1 MTVRFPPTT
10 NDLDIKE
17 KQRRLRQ
24 TRKLSQIFGEL
35 PWDWDDTEQPHL
47 EGYNR
52 PPVESAS
59 MNHPQQRQ
67 QHIRF
72 SKHSLIDSDS
82 PSRPFRFPLV
92 PRSAEANRMPQ
103 PLLGSLRDALGRS
116 NSTTRRQP
124 THPSHINQLESA
136 RFGLGGLGRA
146 GSTGSTGTDE
156 SAQGA
161 GHLSIVGNKPT
172 RSTSLR
178 VINRQARL
186 KDKSRRRSVQ
196 VHNSNTDPI
205 QAHSR
210 RSTELFTPTH
220 SQRRSVTLWTR
231 RRTPKDDPA
240 NHHHSAADQGREDDG
255 SADSHQPLTEA
266 QRIQSIRRGRKLAQ
280 V

>member
-24 TRKLSQIFGEL
+24 HRKLSQIFGEL
-35 PWDWDDTEQPHL
+35 PRDDTEHPHL

-52 PPVESAS
+52 AAVESAS
-59 MNHPQQRQ
+59 TDHPQQRP

-72 SKHSLIDSDS
+72 SNLPLIDPGS
-82 PSRPFRFPLV
+82 PSRPFRFPV
-92 PRSAEANRMPQ
+92 KSGSAEANKMSPQ
-103 PLLGSLRDALGRS
+103 LLGPSRDALGRS
-116 NSTTRRQP
+116 TSTRHQP
-124 THPSHINQLESA
+124 THPPHVSQLEAA
-136 RFGLGGLGRA
+136 RFGLGRLRRV
-146 GSTGSTGTDE
+146 GSTGSTGSDE
-156 SAQGA
+156 SAQCT
-161 GHLSIVGNKPT
+161 GHLSIVEDKPS

-178 VINRQARL
+178 IINRQARL
-186 KDKSRRRSVQ
+186 QDNPRRRSVL
-196 VHNSNTDPI
+196 NPDTDAI
-205 QAHSR
+205 QTHSR

-231 RRTPKDDPA
+231 RRVAKDDAAHQHRP
-240 NHHHSAADQGREDDG
+240 SADQGREDDD